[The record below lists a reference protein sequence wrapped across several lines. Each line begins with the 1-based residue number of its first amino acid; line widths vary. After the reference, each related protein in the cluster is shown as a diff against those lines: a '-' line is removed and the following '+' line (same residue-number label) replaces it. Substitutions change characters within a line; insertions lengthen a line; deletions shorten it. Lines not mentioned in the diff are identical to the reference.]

1 MNRARDN
8 KLAATLR
15 LLSKR
20 VAALEAH
27 LGMAPAPNPMHR
39 PDERGEAEYKT
50 RNGENYGTLIKP

>member
-27 LGMAPAPNPMHR
+27 LGMAPAPNPTHR
-39 PDERGEAEYKT
+39 ADERGEAEYKA
-50 RNGENYGTLIKP
+50 RNGEIHGTVIKS